1 MVCDLQQ
8 GWLGA
13 GMADSLV
20 FFKEFFNHEDWNDL
34 IFIKRLQEYY
44 AAKPRD
50 SSLWAVIV
58 NILNEETLTY
68 IR

>member
-8 GWLGA
+8 GWLRA

-20 FFKEFFNHEDWNDL
+20 FLKEFFKHEDWNDL
-34 IFIKRLQEYY
+34 IFIKSLQEYY
-44 AAKPRD
+44 AAKHRD
-50 SSLWAVIV
+50 SSLWVVIV
-58 NILNEETLTY
+58 NILNEEMLKY

>member
-8 GWLGA
+8 GWLRA

-20 FFKEFFNHEDWNDL
+20 FFKEFFNREDWNDL
-34 IFIKRLQEYY
+34 IFIKRLQEDY

-50 SSLWAVIV
+50 FSLWVVIV
-58 NILNEETLTY
+58 NILNEEMLTY